1 LDGAASQMNACGDTL
16 DSVVAT
22 LEATGAYGRAQQ
34 TAETA
39 SGVQDVGT
47 AIATLRTEADGI
59 RQRVLALRGTA
70 PSGGSGGGSGTVNTP
85 APTRRLDPS
94 TELGPLGAAF
104 RPGVHEPAEPF
115 LPKERQIADHLVATD
130 GAS

>member
-1 LDGAASQMNACGDTL
+1 AGTLRTWRKIRHPQEGTRARVTTLENAAAGLDRVITALDGAASQMNACGDTL

-22 LEATGAYGRAQQ
+22 LEAIGAYGRAQQ

-70 PSGGSGGGSGTVNTP
+70 PSGGSGTVNTP

-94 TELGPLGAAF
+94 
-104 RPGVHEPAEPF
+104 
-115 LPKERQIADHLVATD
+115 
-130 GAS
+130 